1 MQATTNAVTK
11 TASAAKTA
19 GQKPEREPAKLLMRI
34 GSTTYMVAVRFSD
47 NAKETME
54 DKLLRI
60 AESEVRKNAS

>member
-1 MQATTNAVTK
+1 MQATTNAVNT
-11 TASAAKTA
+11 TASAAETA
-19 GQKPEREPAKLLMRI
+19 GQKPEREPVKLLMRI

-60 AESEVRKNAS
+60 AESEVRKLA